1 MGSDILIRT
10 ENLVKVFLAKNYGI
24 INRILRE
31 KPLFVRAVDDVSIEI
46 PTGKTTAL
54 VGESGSGKTTLGR
67 LLVTLEQPTSG
78 RIYFH
83 DIDITKAR
91 GRDLRNIR
99 AKLQMVFQDPYSSL
113 NPMMRIKDIICEPL
127 KNRGVKGK
135 ELDEAVAKIMD
146 EVGLDYSSLATRRPS
161 ELSGGQRQRVAI
173 ARALITN
180 PEFVV
185 LDEPTSALDA
195 STQAQVLNLL
205 VDLQDRHN
213 LTYLLITHNIA
224 VAKYMSDLIMIMYMG
239 KILEIGDTGLVL
251 KEPLHPYTQ
260 ALIESVPDIGK
271 SELKPPTGEVGS
283 LVNPPRGCRFYPRCP
298 FRMDVCREKEPPIVE
313 VKNGIKVA
321 CWLYIKK

>member
-1 MGSDILIRT
+1 MVNDVIIKT

-31 KPLFVRAVDDVSIEI
+31 KPLFVRAVDDISIEI

-83 DIDITKAR
+83 DIDITRAR

-113 NPMMRIKDIICEPL
+113 NPMMRIRDIIGEPL
-127 KNRGVKGK
+127 RNRGIKGK
-135 ELDEAVAKIMD
+135 ELDETVAKIMN
-146 EVGLDYSSLATRRPS
+146 EVGLDYSSLAMRRPG

-185 LDEPTSALDA
+185 LDEPTSALDV

-205 VDLQDRHN
+205 IDLQSRHN

-224 VAKYMSDLIMIMYMG
+224 VAKYMSDLVMIMYMG
-239 KILEIGDTGLVL
+239 KILEIGSTNLVL

-260 ALIESVPDIGK
+260 ALIESVPDIDK
-271 SELKPPTGEVGS
+271 PELKPPTGEVGS

-298 FRMDVCREKEPPIVE
+298 LRMDVCREKEPPIVE

-321 CWLYIKK
+321 CWLYVKK

>member
-1 MGSDILIRT
+1 MDSDVLIRT

-24 INRILRE
+24 INKILRE

-113 NPMMRIKDIICEPL
+113 NPMMRIKDIIGEPL
-127 KNRGVKGK
+127 KNRGVRGK
-135 ELDEAVAKIMD
+135 ELDETVAKIMG
-146 EVGLDYSSLATRRPS
+146 EVGLDFSSLATRRPS

-205 VDLQDRHN
+205 VDLQNRHN

-298 FRMDVCREKEPPIVE
+298 FRMDICREKEPPIVE

-321 CWLYIKK
+321 CWLYVKK

>member
-1 MGSDILIRT
+1 MGSDVIIRT
-10 ENLVKVFLAKNYGI
+10 EHLVKVFLAKNYGI
-24 INRILRE
+24 INKILGE

-46 PTGKTTAL
+46 INGKTTAL

-67 LLVTLEQPTSG
+67 LLVTLERPTSG

-83 DIDITKAR
+83 NIDITNIK
-91 GRDLRNIR
+91 GKDLRNIR

-113 NPMMRIKDIICEPL
+113 NPMMRIKDIIGEPL
-127 KNRGVKGK
+127 RNRGVRDR
-135 ELDEAVAKIMD
+135 ELNEAVAKIMS

-180 PEFVV
+180 PEFIV

-205 VDLQDRHN
+205 IDLQSRHN

-224 VAKYMSDLIMIMYMG
+224 VAKYMSDLVMIMYMG
-239 KILEIGDTGLVL
+239 KIVEIGNTSIIL

-260 ALIESVPDIGK
+260 ALIESVPDINK
-271 SELKPPTGEVGS
+271 PELKPPSGESVALLIHQRVVGS
-283 LVNPPRGCRFYPRCP
+283 TQDAHSEWIYA
-298 FRMDVCREKEPPIVE
+298 
-313 VKNGIKVA
+313 VKRSHP
-321 CWLYIKK
+321 L

>member
-1 MGSDILIRT
+1 MGSDVLIRT

-113 NPMMRIKDIICEPL
+113 NPMMRIKDIIGEPL
-127 KNRGVKGK
+127 KNRGVRGK
-135 ELDEAVAKIMD
+135 ELDEAVAKIMG

-205 VDLQDRHN
+205 VDLQNRHN
-213 LTYLLITHNIA
+213 LTYLLITHNVA

-239 KILEIGDTGLVL
+239 KILEIGDTGSVL

-283 LVNPPRGCRFYPRCP
+283 LVNPPKGCRFYPRCP
-298 FRMDVCREKEPPIVE
+298 FRMDICREREPPIVE

-321 CWLYIKK
+321 CWLYVKK

>member
-1 MGSDILIRT
+1 MASDVIIRT
-10 ENLVKVFLAKNYGI
+10 EELTKIFLAKNYGI
-24 INRILRE
+24 INRLLRE
-31 KPLFVRAVDDVSIEI
+31 RPLYVRAVDGVSIEI
-46 PTGKTTAL
+46 VRGKTTAL

-78 RIYFH
+78 KIYFG
-83 DIDITKAR
+83 DIDITKLR
-91 GRDLRNIR
+91 GKELRDIR

-113 NPMMRIKDIICEPL
+113 NPTMRVRDIIGEPL

-135 ELDEAVAKIMD
+135 DLDERIAKIMS
-146 EVGLDYSSLATRRPS
+146 EVGLDYASLAMRRPS

-205 VDLQDRHN
+205 IDLQARHN

-224 VAKYMSDLIMIMYMG
+224 VARYMSDYMMIMYMG
-239 KILEIGDTGLVL
+239 KILEAGETTVIL
-251 KEPLHPYTQ
+251 KEPQHPYTQ
-260 ALIESVPDIGK
+260 ALIESIPDINK
-271 SELKPPTGEVGS
+271 AELKPPTGEVGS
-283 LVNPPRGCRFYPRCP
+283 LVNPPKGCRFYPRCP
-298 FRMDVCREKEPPIVE
+298 FRMDICREKEPPIIE
-313 VKNGIKVA
+313 VQKGIRVA